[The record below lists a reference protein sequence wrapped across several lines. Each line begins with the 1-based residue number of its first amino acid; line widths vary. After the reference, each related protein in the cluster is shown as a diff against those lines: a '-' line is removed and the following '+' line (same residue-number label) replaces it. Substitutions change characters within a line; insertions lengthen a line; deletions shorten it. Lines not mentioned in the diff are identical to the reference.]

1 MSQSFSTAF
10 FELDDLSPRCKPLPG
25 PQVPNHASPRRTQV
39 EMERGEYNNRRRI
52 GSFKADIN
60 MNGERNLEGSA
71 ALRKPHLEILEQKP
85 SSISRELLLARRDI
99 GRFSE
104 SRRVAESMKIE
115 AESELFNAKKTV
127 RTLSSLVNESKAK
140 AKMQDLEDI
149 KKPEKREEGRASDV
163 GKAENYQHAEVMK
176 ELEFMKQELSKLKL
190 DMASVLEEKSRAEK
204 EIEAASSKIWSY
216 GSSANSLKKEIEEA
230 NEEQV
235 LLELARIEAVKELVA
250 IEAQREKEASEF
262 SSAMEKTRKKM
273 SDIIQE
279 IEQSKDLETKLS
291 VTTSDIDVLQN
302 ELKLAK
308 KIGKSVQNNDS
319 LKHTKGSF
327 RRREG
332 SETSALLQSVTE
344 ELKAAKKELASI
356 KEEGFHFM
364 SSMDVIREELKHVT
378 EETARLK
385 KTEEKG
391 DLTVKNLNL
400 KLLRAQSKLE
410 ATSNAEEKA
419 RSIVSNLT
427 LTLEQLKTEAEA
439 VKKEREL
446 ISEETATINAEIQK
460 TDSEIDLNEERLQ
473 SAMQELEAVKSSEAI
488 ALEKLQTVTEITMRA
503 RASASQQNSS
513 IFISKF
519 EYEYLTGHAVGA
531 EEVADKM
538 VAAAQ
543 AWIEALKASEKE
555 ILMQTEV
562 AQREIRELRMEEEK
576 QVLRTERSLSATKAV
591 EGEMQNWRLKR
602 QMSMSRGRRTEN
614 MQLQLALPKK
624 SIKDK
629 GNLTPARRAKL
640 RKSDSPAIRHLPH
653 SSSVSLRKRKKVM
666 PSLAKFFRSK
676 RKENIL

>member
-1 MSQSFSTAF
+1 MF
-10 FELDDLSPRCKPLPG
+10 L
-25 PQVPNHASPRRTQV
+25 V
-39 EMERGEYNNRRRI
+39 EMERGENNSRRRI

-60 MNGERNLEGSA
+60 MYGERNLEGSA
-71 ALRKPHLEILEQKP
+71 ALRKPHLEILEKP
-85 SSISRELLLARRDI
+85 SSIARELLLARRDI

-104 SRRVAESMKIE
+104 SRRAADSMKIE

-127 RTLSSLVNESKAK
+127 RTLSSLINESKAK

-163 GKAENYQHAEVMK
+163 GKAENYQYAEVMK
-176 ELEFMKQELSKLKL
+176 EVELMKQELSKLKL

-230 NEEQV
+230 NEDQV
-235 LLELARIEAVKELVA
+235 LVELARIEAVKELVA
-250 IEAQREKEASEF
+250 IEAQREKEANEF

-308 KIGKSVQNNDS
+308 KIDKSVQNNDS

-327 RRREG
+327 RRQEG

-356 KEEGFHFM
+356 KEEGFDFM

-385 KTEEKG
+385 KTEEKS

-410 ATSNAEEKA
+410 ATSKAEENA
-419 RSIVSNLT
+419 RSIASNLT
-427 LTLEQLKTEAEA
+427 LTLEQLKTDAEA

-576 QVLRTERSLSATKAV
+576 QVLRMERSLSATKAV
-591 EGEMQNWRLKR
+591 EGEIQNSRLKR
-602 QMSMSRGRRTEN
+602 QMSRGRRTEN

-640 RKSDSPAIRHLPH
+640 RKSDSPAIRHFPR
-653 SSSVSLRKRKKVM
+653 SSSVNLKKRKKVM

-676 RKENIL
+676 RKENVL